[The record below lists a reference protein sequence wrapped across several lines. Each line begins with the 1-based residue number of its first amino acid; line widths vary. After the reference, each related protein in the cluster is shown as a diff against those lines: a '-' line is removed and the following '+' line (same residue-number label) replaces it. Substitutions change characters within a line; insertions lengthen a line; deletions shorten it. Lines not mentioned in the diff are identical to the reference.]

1 MKEVEFNAYHGTD
14 QKYLHSIT
22 INGFKC
28 KENDEHWLG
37 NGIYFFIDYDL
48 AKWWTLIKHSKFG
61 NNVDTPVV
69 IEVELSCDS
78 DDIVDL
84 RVLENYN
91 WIYKQYNEFHRNLLC
106 CGSHKLTSNKL
117 RCAFFD
123 WLKEEYDIKVIVAGF
138 QKNSPS
144 YLQGNLLDVF
154 NIPYVEYQV
163 CVYDASIISIQNV
176 KGVV

>member
-14 QKYLHSIT
+14 QKCLHNIT
-22 INGFKC
+22 IDGFKC

-37 NGIYFFIDYDL
+37 NGIYFFIEYDL
-48 AKWWTLIKHSKFG
+48 AKWWALIKHSKFG

-91 WIYKQYNEFHRNLLC
+91 WIYKQTMNSIAIYYAVVHINLP
-106 CGSHKLTSNKL
+106 
-117 RCAFFD
+117 
-123 WLKEEYDIKVIVAGF
+123 VI
-138 QKNSPS
+138 N
-144 YLQGNLLDVF
+144 
-154 NIPYVEYQV
+154 
-163 CVYDASIISIQNV
+163 
-176 KGVV
+176 